1 MSGIAPTTRSR
12 SNAVALSSGDAA
24 RTRFLLDPLAFMNDN
39 VIVVTFEGADKDTLD
54 DTPLDLC
61 LIERSPQGGTASK
74 LGKPLG
80 LFAIGTAGF
89 AICVANVKSVSAPF
103 KAYFCPY
110 RGGQTL
116 GTVISNKAD
125 FMFTTQMDG
134 CSLGIGMAN
143 SSGARLIYHSNVG
156 GNVDAQQTQLTSKLG
171 IGIETVWAPKSYRM
185 EFGQAELCATTF
197 GVRNKDS
204 GQWKVYSQTYQRRY
218 SNPDKF
224 YLREVKT
231 VL

>member
-1 MSGIAPTTRSR
+1 MRGR
-12 SNAVALSSGDAA
+12 SNAISLSSGDAA
-24 RTRFLLDPLAFMNDN
+24 KTRFLIDPLAFMNDN
-39 VIVVTFEGADKDTLD
+39 VIVVTFEGSDTDTLA

-61 LIERSPQGGTASK
+61 LIERAPLGGTASK
-74 LGKPLG
+74 VGRTLG

-89 AICVANVKSVSAPF
+89 AVCVANVKSVSAPF

-116 GTVISNKAD
+116 GTVIGARAD

-143 SSGARLIYHSNVG
+143 GTGERLIYHSNVG
-156 GNVDAQQTQLTSKLG
+156 GNVDAQQTQLTGKMG
-171 IGIETVWAPKSYRM
+171 VGIETVWAPKSYRM
-185 EFGQAELCATTF
+185 EYGQAELCSTTF
-197 GVRNKDS
+197 GVRNETT
-204 GQWKVYSQTYQRRY
+204 GQWRFYSQTYQRRY

>member
-1 MSGIAPTTRSR
+1 MRGR
-12 SNAVALSSGDAA
+12 SNAISLSTGDAA
-24 RTRFLLDPLAFMNDN
+24 RARFLSDPLGFMNDN
-39 VIVVTFEGADKDTLD
+39 VIVVTFEGADTDTLG

-61 LIERSPQGGTASK
+61 LIERAPLGGTAAK
-74 LGKPLG
+74 LGRPLG

-89 AICVANVKSVSAPF
+89 AACVSYVKSVSSPF
-103 KAYFCPY
+103 RAYFCPY

-116 GTVISNKAD
+116 GTVIGSKAD

-143 SSGARLIYHSNVG
+143 GMGERLIYHSNVG
-156 GNVDAQQTQLTSKLG
+156 GNVGAQQTQLTGKMG
-171 IGIETVWAPKSYRM
+171 VGIETVWEPKSYRM
-185 EFGQAELCATTF
+185 EFGQSELCSTTF
-197 GVRNKDS
+197 GVRHRLLNT
-204 GQWKVYSQTYQRRY
+204 WRFYAQTYQRRY

-224 YLREVKT
+224 YLRDVKT